1 MFRLLFLFLESARVT
16 VHDSQFRIT
25 LIYITNTRFE
35 TRFKDDAFV
44 SHYKEPEENNNTTNK
59 LNLLFTRCTV
69 FYFVFT
75 WEGGGF
81 HWLGRKWPR
90 CSKATCPDDDTGS
103 TFPAPVRSHPGNRK
117 PFPCWHKPWDS
128 KCFIFFFFFFFCTL
142 FLSSNSLFIL
152 FFKLIVSP
160 TACLPLSDTPQALK
174 ALQDM
179 SLTSPCSPP
188 PLHSMRH
195 SKSIPVQAFE
205 VCTDIHQT
213 CTPT

>member
-1 MFRLLFLFLESARVT
+1 MHCVLLCSTLSLER
-16 VHDSQFRIT
+16 
-25 LIYITNTRFE
+25 
-35 TRFKDDAFV
+35 
-44 SHYKEPEENNNTTNK
+44 
-59 LNLLFTRCTV
+59 
-69 FYFVFT
+69 
-75 WEGGGF
+75 GGGF
-81 HWLGRKWPR
+81 HWLGRKWPQ

-128 KCFIFFFFFFFCTL
+128 KCYSFIFFFFFCTL

-160 TACLPLSDTPQALK
+160 PACLPLSDTPQALK

-213 CTPT
+213 CTPTYCTSLPAVSLQCDVGQYHGKWN

>member
-1 MFRLLFLFLESARVT
+1 MHCVLLCSTLSLERGGAFTGSGGNGLNVVRLHVQTMILVPPSLLLLDHIQEIGNLFLADTNPETQNVT
-16 VHDSQFRIT
+16 V
-25 LIYITNTRFE
+25 
-35 TRFKDDAFV
+35 
-44 SHYKEPEENNNTTNK
+44 
-59 LNLLFTRCTV
+59 LF
-69 FYFVFT
+69 
-75 WEGGGF
+75 
-81 HWLGRKWPR
+81 
-90 CSKATCPDDDTGS
+90 S
-103 TFPAPVRSHPGNRK
+103 
-117 PFPCWHKPWDS
+117 
-128 KCFIFFFFFFFCTL
+128 FFFCTL

-160 TACLPLSDTPQALK
+160 PACLPLSDTPQALK

-213 CTPT
+213 CMPTYCTSLPAVSLQCDVGQYHGK